1 MIVKQKSV
9 ANGREYVLTAIIGC
23 VFFRKPAY
31 INQTTGVSHL
41 QHLKYQNHETNTRY
55 LFWFQPLAEFEMF
68 AYTTKFSILLIN
80 FFSNLFLFSVS
91 LNPFVDLKSLCST
104 TLKTNCSQIFNLSN
118 IRMSFSSVNL
128 MFCCSLPIFL
138 NKICL
143 VHDNNYIAI

>member
-1 MIVKQKSV
+1 
-9 ANGREYVLTAIIGC
+9 
-23 VFFRKPAY
+23 
-31 INQTTGVSHL
+31 
-41 QHLKYQNHETNTRY
+41 
-55 LFWFQPLAEFEMF
+55 MF

-138 NKICL
+138 NKICVPSIHFDL
-143 VHDNNYIAI
+143 LFPKISILTHQKGFYSVHFEFRHCLNKDFKVKFEFSNLLILNTPNEFRVQPMAE